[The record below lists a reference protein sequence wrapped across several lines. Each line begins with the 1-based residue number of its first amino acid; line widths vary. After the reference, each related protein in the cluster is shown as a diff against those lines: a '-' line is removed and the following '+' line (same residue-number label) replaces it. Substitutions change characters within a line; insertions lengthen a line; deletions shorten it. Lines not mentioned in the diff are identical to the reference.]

1 MLIYLLLT
9 PVIYLLRA
17 LPYHIETNSVKS
29 TQRFQELII
38 FPPKTRKKKVETK
51 MKLTQNE
58 IKENIRRLTATGQK
72 RLYIKSG

>member
-1 MLIYLLLT
+1 
-9 PVIYLLRA
+9 
-17 LPYHIETNSVKS
+17 VKS